1 MKNNGLI
8 LLMFLMIPGGI
19 FSNPKENIQPNEIFV
34 GDKVDYE
41 IIFNSSLPK
50 DLSFPEGEIYVETS
64 PDLPAYKILA
74 VEKRNNSLRLTIRF
88 YEPGDYS
95 LPISW
100 EENGRIASVRSIIKV
115 KSQLTGEEK
124 DLEDIEPPITF
135 SGPYLL
141 RLIFFLFLL
150 FLIFYLAYAFYLY
163 RRKTG
168 KIVNATWEEIPALES
183 RLAKLY
189 LIEGMLQSETVYLK
203 DFVYLIS
210 SYCKEEYS
218 YRLSHNLLA
227 FTDEEFLAF
236 LYDRSSLTD
245 QKLREIRSF
254 FRESKYT
261 DKNETLIG
269 EEAKLLWTE
278 WKEKLG
284 L

>member
-1 MKNNGLI
+1 MKRKDLI
-8 LLMFLMIPGGI
+8 LLMLYAIPSMI
-19 FSNPKENIQPNEIFV
+19 FSSPKENVHPNEIFV

-41 IIFNSSLPK
+41 ITFHSSLPN
-50 DLSFPEGEIYVETS
+50 DLSFPEGEMYVETS
-64 PDLPAYKILA
+64 PDLPSYKILSA
-74 VEKRNNSLRLTIRF
+74 TKTSNSLRLTIRF
-88 YEPGDYS
+88 YEAGNYS
-95 LPISW
+95 LPITW
-100 EENGRIASVRSIIKV
+100 EDNGSIASAQTIIKV

-124 DLEDIEPPITF
+124 DFEDIEPPISF

-163 RRKTG
+163 RRKSG
-168 KIVNATWEEIPALES
+168 KIMNATWEEIPFLEE

-189 LIEGMLQSETVYLK
+189 LIEGILQSETVHLK

-227 FTDEEFLAF
+227 FTDEEFLAY

-245 QKLREIRSF
+245 HKLREIRFF

-261 DKNETLIG
+261 DKNETLTG
-269 EEAKLLWTE
+269 EEAKRLWTE
-278 WKEKLG
+278 WKDKLG